1 MENSNQLPVSIESLR
16 SLNFGF
22 LLKILSSVYLIKVDK
37 HQYRYGNMYI
47 IKHPVR
53 KSLVLIDA
61 VRPESKI
68 ALERFMKDGY
78 TVDAVLLTHSDL
90 IDQAYGDLKEVSTN
104 LGNPAIYIHPKD
116 VKPRWEDAQDIMTAP
131 SAFSDYELEVFHFPG
146 HTPGSS
152 VIYSELNN
160 GMVFS
165 GDSAVGSN
173 YEKEAYHFDRPP
185 NNSDEVLRESWQKFN
200 KEFSHFLP
208 LHGKPEF
215 TLSRKRKEEIL
226 DNLRKQEPTKSL

>member
-1 MENSNQLPVSIESLR
+1 MENSNESPASIETLR
-16 SLNFGF
+16 NLNFGF
-22 LLKILSSVYLIKVDK
+22 LLKILPNVHLIKVDK

-47 IKHPVR
+47 IKHPNR

-68 ALERFMKDGY
+68 AMERFIKDDY

-90 IDQAYGDLKEVSTN
+90 IDQAYGDLEEISTN
-104 LGNPAIYIHPKD
+104 LGNPTFYIHPKD
-116 VKPRWEDAQDIMTAP
+116 VKSGWEDAQDIMTVP
-131 SAFSDYELEVFHFPG
+131 SAFSDYELNVFHFPG

-152 VIYSELNN
+152 VVYSGLNN

-165 GDSAVGSN
+165 GDSAIGSN
-173 YEKEAYHFDRPP
+173 YEKEAYYFDRPP
-185 NNSDEVLRESWQKFN
+185 NNADEALRESWQQFN

-215 TLSRKRKEEIL
+215 TLSRKRQDEIL
-226 DNLRKQEPTKSL
+226 QHLRKQEPTKSL